1 MAKQFYRQGE
11 KIFEAGSDRYIDM
24 PEWQS
29 DWSGQSSEVSA
40 PSASSIE
47 KKVADTGSSVFAN
60 TSSDSNQF
68 NTAMGGLLKSFQG
81 VGTAD
86 LLKRKNAIL
95 KAKYGRAAEITPEEL
110 RTLSPAQQAQVRGG
124 KTEAL
129 DPELSSVKGQ
139 ILDRE
144 QGISNF
150 KDIFNM
156 ARGLSNDMATR
167 ERQIKA
173 DAQNTLTGMMEL
185 GSGAFDQFSDDDLN
199 QMGSA
204 AGYPAGFLKT
214 AVNNLKKAGA
224 QPDKIVSG
232 PGSSTYAIYFDK
244 DGKIRTET
252 IIAPQYAPKSRDT
265 DTEGTE
271 GSNIFKA
278 QADKNR
284 LLSVGFTIDEIDAM
298 GEVIATDGIDAVIE
312 MLKPQISDSGSGNF
326 EPGSV
331 SSIPNYNKKIKA
343 LKSVI
348 SGQTSTQEGKVKG
361 EFITVD
367 YLSNILDTDNE
378 AYYPNPEATMREVE
392 RMRSQNY
399 TDEEILDLL

>member
-40 PSASSIE
+40 PAPSASSIE

-68 NTAMGGLLKSFQG
+68 NTAMGDLLKSFKG

-214 AVNNLKKAGA
+214 AVDNLNKAGA

-252 IIAPQYAPKSRDT
+252 IIAPQYAPKSGDT
-265 DTEGTE
+265 TKITTTERVSELNGYL
-271 GSNIFKA
+271 K
-278 QADKNR
+278 DKNLIGGDNKVSYETYSAMKQTWLNNGGNSTTFTTNFPIGQWLDKDNQREYKR
-284 LLSVGFTIDEIDAM
+284 LQGV
-298 GEVIATDGIDAVIE
+298 
-312 MLKPQISDSGSGNF
+312 
-326 EPGSV
+326 
-331 SSIPNYNKKIKA
+331 
-343 LKSVI
+343 
-348 SGQTSTQEGKVKG
+348 
-361 EFITVD
+361 
-367 YLSNILDTDNE
+367 
-378 AYYPNPEATMREVE
+378 
-392 RMRSQNY
+392 
-399 TDEEILDLL
+399 